1 MAFRGYRYL
10 KGGRRGAI
18 LFCCL
23 LASASARGQSLD
35 YGRLETL
42 FGEPVTMSATG
53 KPERLSDTP
62 ATMDIIT
69 QDDIKRSGARD
80 LATLL
85 RLVPGI
91 PTYRGFNGNGAFSI
105 GAILLN
111 GREVYLSA
119 FNQTFLNSLPV
130 ELEEI
135 RQIEVVRGPQSAL
148 YGFAS
153 ADGVI
158 NIITFDPAQDTI
170 NYVRGRGGNG
180 ALREAAGSLTIN
192 PADGVGVRLTAAQDH
207 RHEDDLTPPTTMRIA
222 PENQERRSFDAQ
234 VSANLADGGHAGFE
248 VAHSD
253 VSVTT
258 TVPQATLGLNARF
271 LDDAVKADYTTDTG
285 IGRIGALVSY
295 TALSVPEAA
304 TYLNG
309 YVNLHDHT
317 SDGRLN
323 DLVKLSPDD
332 SVRAELE
339 IRQESVHS
347 AVSPQPVNTFVFA
360 GSGMWDHRFG
370 SSLSMVNAIRYSLGD
385 ISQTGPGLLGGDY
398 RHRLEGV
405 GNDSSLIWKIDGE
418 ESFRAT
424 FARGLSLPSQLG
436 FAQLGLAAGNP
447 KGASLASGSPL
458 NPWTSTEDR
467 LTYDRQFR
475 DWGVWTRLS
484 LFRQQSEDLQALQP
498 LQLLASTLSCANPT
512 PRILATCRALTSG
525 TALSG
530 LEQGLEFEIEHKSKT
545 GLTWGFNYAIEKLR
559 PHATAP
565 SEIVL
570 PGIGREETVQKANAH
585 VGYGWGDWSADLR
598 ALYTSPTPTLTLD
611 TLSRTPHVAVE
622 MDQNIWQLS
631 PRIGWQVSDFATIE
645 ASAENLWPYR
655 LNALQR
661 IDSSYFLTLRVN
673 Y

>member
-1 MAFRGYRYL
+1 MTAL
-10 KGGRRGAI
+10 I
-18 LFCCL
+18 CCL

-35 YGRLETL
+35 YGKLENL
-42 FGEPVTMSATG
+42 FDEPVTMSATG

-69 QDDIKRSGARD
+69 QDDIRRSGARD

-91 PTYRGFNGNGAFSI
+91 VTYRGFNGNEGFSI
-105 GAILLN
+105 GSILLN
-111 GREVYLSA
+111 GREIYLSA

-158 NIITFDPAQDTI
+158 NIITFDPAQDPV
-170 NYVRGRGGNG
+170 NYVRGRGGND
-180 ALREAAGSLTIN
+180 ALREVAGSLTVN
-192 PADGVGVRLTAAQDH
+192 PAEGVGVRLTAAQDH
-207 RHEDDLTPPTTMRIA
+207 QHEEGFTLPAAMRVS
-222 PENQERRSFDAQ
+222 PENQERRSFNAQ
-234 VSANLADGGHAGFE
+234 VSAYLPGGGHANFE

-258 TVPQATLGLNARF
+258 TVPEATLMLNARF
-271 LDDAVKADYTTDTG
+271 MDDAVKADYSADTA

-295 TALSVPEAA
+295 TSLSVPEAA
-304 TYLNG
+304 TYLNS

-317 SDGRLN
+317 TDGRIN

-347 AVSPQPVNTFVFA
+347 AVSPQPVNTFVVA

-370 SSLSMVNAIRYSLGD
+370 RSLSMVNAIRYTYGD

-398 RHRLEGV
+398 RNHPSGI
-405 GNDSSLIWKIDGE
+405 GNNSSLIWKIGSED
-418 ESFRAT
+418 SLRAS

-436 FAQLGLAAGNP
+436 FAQLGLAANNP
-447 KGASLASGSPL
+447 KGTSLASGPSL
-458 NPWTSTEDR
+458 MTWTSTEER
-467 LTYDRQFR
+467 LTYDHQFR
-475 DWGVWTRLS
+475 DWGLAARVS
-484 LFRQQSEDLQALQP
+484 LFRQQSEDLLALQP
-498 LQLLASTLSCANPT
+498 FQLMEGALSCATPT
-512 PRILATCRALTSG
+512 PRTAATCRALASG
-525 TALSG
+525 PG
-530 LEQGLEFEIEHKSKT
+530 LTGSEQGLEFELEHKSKI
-545 GLTWGFNYAIEKLR
+545 GLTWGFNYTVEKLQ
-559 PHATAP
+559 PHATTP
-565 SEIVL
+565 SEFIV
-570 PGIGREETVQKANAH
+570 PQIGREETVQKANAH
-585 VGYGWGDWSADLR
+585 IGYGWDDWSADLR
-598 ALYTSPTPTLTLD
+598 ALYTSPTPILTLD
-611 TLSRTPHVAVE
+611 TLSRIPHLAIE
-622 MDQNIWQLS
+622 SNQNILLLS
-631 PRIGWQVSDFATIE
+631 PRIGWQFAEFATLE

-655 LNALQR
+655 LNALQK